1 MVRRTMENRE
11 MVTVEVLDEPP
22 PWAAPSVAAVVA
34 GRWARTT
41 GHTWPPPSAV
51 VVRPSAPQPRW
62 TPDVGDI
69 AIARMSDSHA
79 EQVLAIHQAGL
90 DTDNASFETVAPAWD
105 RFDAAHLAE
114 HRFVAVNRRTGVV
127 LGWVAL
133 APVSSREVYAGVAEE
148 SIYVH
153 PGVRCV
159 GVGSSLLSAVIASSA
174 AGGIWT
180 LQAGIFPENLA
191 SIRLHRGHGFRVVGV
206 RENIAQHRGRWRN
219 MLLLERRDGS
229 AGSVRPPAAGP
240 FWEVDRHGR
249 G

>member
-1 MVRRTMENRE
+1 MEVRSMAIG
-11 MVTVEVLDEPP
+11 EVLDDPR

-41 GHTWPPPSAV
+41 GQTWPPPSPV
-51 VVRPSAPQPRW
+51 VVRSSAPQPRW
-62 TPDVGDI
+62 APEVAGI

-105 RFDAAHLAE
+105 RFDDAHLAD
-114 HRFVAVNRRTGVV
+114 HRFVAVNRRTGMV

-133 APVSSREVYAGVAEE
+133 APVSNREVYAGVAEE

-153 PGVRCV
+153 PGVRSV
-159 GVGSSLLSAVIASSA
+159 GVGSTLLSAVIASSA

-180 LQAGIFPENLA
+180 LQAGIFPENRASLA
-191 SIRLHRGHGFRVVGV
+191 LHRGHGFRIVGV

-240 FWEVDRHGR
+240 FREVDRHAR

>member
-1 MVRRTMENRE
+1 MATA
-11 MVTVEVLDEPP
+11 EVLDEPR
-22 PWAAPSVAAVVA
+22 PWVAPSVAAAVA
-34 GRWARTT
+34 GRWARTSAQ
-41 GHTWPPPSAV
+41 TWPPPPPV

-62 TPDVGDI
+62 TPNAGDI

-90 DTDNASFETVAPAWD
+90 DTDDASFETVAPAWD
-105 RFDAAHLAE
+105 RFDAAHLAD

-133 APVSSREVYAGVAEE
+133 TPVSNREVYAGVAEE

-159 GVGSSLLSAVIASSA
+159 GVGSTLLAAVIASSA

-180 LQAGIFPENLA
+180 LQAGIFPENRA
-191 SIRLHRGHGFRVVGV
+191 SIALHGGHGFRIVGV
-206 RENIAQHRGRWRN
+206 RERIAEHRGRWRD

-229 AGSVRPPAAGP
+229 VGTVRPPAAGP
-240 FWEVDRHGR
+240 FWEVDGHGR

>member
-1 MVRRTMENRE
+1 MATA
-11 MVTVEVLDEPP
+11 EVLDEPR
-22 PWAAPSVAAVVA
+22 PWVAPSVAAAVA
-34 GRWARTT
+34 GRWARTSAQ
-41 GHTWPPPSAV
+41 TWPPPPPV

-62 TPDVGDI
+62 TPNAGDI

-90 DTDNASFETVAPAWD
+90 DTDDASFETVAPAWD
-105 RFDAAHLAE
+105 RFDAAHLAD

-133 APVSSREVYAGVAEE
+133 TPVSNREVYAGVAEE

-159 GVGSSLLSAVIASSA
+159 GVGSTLLAAVIASSA

-180 LQAGIFPENLA
+180 LQAGIFPENRA
-191 SIRLHRGHGFRVVGV
+191 SIALHGGHGFRIVGV
-206 RENIAQHRGRWRN
+206 RERIAEHRGRWRD

-229 AGSVRPPAAGP
+229 VGTVRPPAAGL
-240 FWEVDRHGR
+240 FWEVDGHGR